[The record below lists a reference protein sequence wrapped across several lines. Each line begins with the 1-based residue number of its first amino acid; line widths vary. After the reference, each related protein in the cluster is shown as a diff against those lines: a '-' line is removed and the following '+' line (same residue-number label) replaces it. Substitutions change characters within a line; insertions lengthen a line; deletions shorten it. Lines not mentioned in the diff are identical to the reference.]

1 MEDRTGCPCNVHTAT
16 KFRQRRHLTALLFR
30 CFQAAQGTVPAE
42 NRPQVRERKRHLAFI
57 REECIITGNTSGN
70 KAGMNPD
77 TLQGRKNTIM
87 NQKQSGSG
95 AGKRGGHPSGI
106 DMLHGS
112 ITDKL
117 ILFALPV
124 IAGSILQQ
132 VFNAADTAVVGRF
145 ASSQALAAV
154 GGNASTISLLI
165 NFFVGITS
173 GAGVVTAT
181 CIGRGDEKRISSAV
195 HTAMLFSLFC
205 GIFLAFLGQAAARP
219 LIILMASPED
229 VIDLAAVY
237 LKIYFT
243 GMPFLL
249 VYNMGASI
257 LRSAGDTRRPLLSL
271 LAAGVL
277 NVILNLIFVIR
288 FQMSV
293 TGVALATVIS
303 NGVNA
308 LLVLKFL
315 LTEEGPLKLEL
326 KKLGIDRDTLSEI
339 LRIGVPS
346 GLQGVVF
353 SVSNVCIQT
362 AVNGFGSAVVA
373 GSAVALNFEYM
384 CYFAISGFIQA
395 CMNFTGQ
402 NYGAGQKDRLKKIYV
417 CSLICGVLSCMLLNY
432 GFYFSRGFL
441 LRLFSQ
447 DPGVLAVAEERMRAV
462 LLFQSIAATYEIA
475 GSSLRG
481 MGYSMQ
487 PAVLTVF
494 GSCLFRILW
503 ILSIFRAW
511 PTLTVLFSVYP
522 ASWLL
527 TGALV
532 TAAWFK
538 TALPKMSEVG
548 EVKKAVD

>member
-1 MEDRTGCPCNVHTAT
+1 M
-16 KFRQRRHLTALLFR
+16 
-30 CFQAAQGTVPAE
+30 
-42 NRPQVRERKRHLAFI
+42 
-57 REECIITGNTSGN
+57 
-70 KAGMNPD
+70 
-77 TLQGRKNTIM
+77 
-87 NQKQSGSG
+87 
-95 AGKRGGHPSGI
+95 
-106 DMLHGS
+106 
-112 ITDKL
+112 
-117 ILFALPV
+117 
-124 IAGSILQQ
+124 
-132 VFNAADTAVVGRF
+132 
-145 ASSQALAAV
+145 
-154 GGNASTISLLI
+154 
-165 NFFVGITS
+165 
-173 GAGVVTAT
+173 
-181 CIGRGDEKRISSAV
+181 
-195 HTAMLFSLFC
+195 
-205 GIFLAFLGQAAARP
+205 
-219 LIILMASPED
+219 
-229 VIDLAAVY
+229 
-237 LKIYFT
+237 
-243 GMPFLL
+243 
-249 VYNMGASI
+249 
-257 LRSAGDTRRPLLSL
+257 
-271 LAAGVL
+271 L

-308 LLVLKFL
+308 LVVLQFL
-315 LTEEGPLKLEL
+315 LTEEGPLKLEP
-326 KKLGIDRDTLSEI
+326 KKLGIDRETLAEI
-339 LRIGVPS
+339 LKIGVPS

-511 PTLTVLFSVYP
+511 PALTVLFSVYP
-522 ASWLL
+522 ASWIL
-527 TGALV
+527 TGILV

-538 TALPKMSEVG
+538 TALPKMSEG
-548 EVKKAVD
+548 SSPKTAPGASA